1 MFIRQ
6 FSPKITTVS
15 AVAGAIAFLLLFLIL
30 LTACGSSSN
39 APAGPAATDPVYGF
53 VTPTVTNAV
62 TPSPTTVGPL
72 HVAGVVVSVNPASF
86 SAITCGAT
94 ATLTFTA
101 VISVSGSTGGTVNY
115 TWNTAGTARS
125 TSSVTFNPGQ
135 ASASVTYTVINT
147 IGPSSASAVSSSIST
162 SVNGNAVASPAIAP
176 AGSCT
181 YTGALH
187 VNSIAMAVS
196 PASITGY
203 ACGTSL
209 HVTYTATITIAPA
222 SNGGT
227 VTLKW
232 VFSSYTT
239 TVSVAFPSYT
249 TGQVTRSV
257 AVTLSGKLAKGGK
270 FPSAGSI
277 TSLTPNVV
285 TSAAVGPVGAC
296 H

>member
-1 MFIRQ
+1 MSIRP
-6 FSPKITTVS
+6 FSPQVTKVS
-15 AVAGAIAFLLLFLIL
+15 AVAGAITFLLLF

-39 APAGPAATDPVYGF
+39 TPAGPTATDPVFGF
-53 VTPTVTNAV
+53 VTPTVTNSV

-72 HVAGVVVSVNPASF
+72 HVTGVVVSVNPASF
-86 SAITCGAT
+86 STITCGAT

-101 VISVSGSTGGTVNY
+101 LISVSGSTGGTVNY

-125 TSSVTFNPGQ
+125 TSSVKFNPGQ

-147 IGPSSASAVSSSIST
+147 VGPSSASAVSSSIST
-162 SVNGNAVASPAIAP
+162 NINGGTVASPAIAP

-181 YTGALH
+181 YTGALY
-187 VNSIAMAVS
+187 VNGIAMVVS
-196 PASITGY
+196 PASISGY
-203 ACGTSL
+203 TCGTSI

-285 TSAAVGPVGAC
+285 SSAAVGPVGAC